1 MDGLESHLEDDAV
14 YCKLKEI
21 NGLLMVY
28 IPPTVKLWVSSTKSP
43 ELQAKV
49 GELMSRMREG
59 SMTKDEYAHI
69 RDTYKEY
76 LIKEWYNEIMKG
88 ETPVIKLEAE
98 KKKSYKPVQEQKK
111 VG

>member
-1 MDGLESHLEDDAV
+1 MVGLESHLEQDPV

-28 IPPTVKLWVSSTKSP
+28 IPPTPELWVSSAKSP
-43 ELQAKV
+43 EMQAKV
-49 GELMSRMREG
+49 RDLMSRMQEE

-69 RDTYKEY
+69 RDTEKER
-76 LIKEWYNEIMKG
+76 LIRDWYDEIMKQD
-88 ETPVIKLEAE
+88 TPVIKLET
-98 KKKSYKPVQEQKK
+98 KKEEAYKPVQEQKK